1 MSVDPETATTAAPA
15 SRATA
20 DLYDEHGDRLQSCD
34 TQFRQ
39 FGAIRTFSGV
49 ITTVRCHEDNALV
62 RSVLNEEGTGR
73 VLVVDGGGSV
83 HTALMGDLIAK
94 LAISKN
100 WSGVVINGAVRDV
113 ATLATLPL
121 GIKALGTNP
130 RKSAKTGAGE
140 RDVIVQFGG
149 ATFEPGA
156 IVYSDEDG
164 VVMLP
169 TAA

>member
-1 MSVDPETATTAAPA
+1 MSVDPETATTGAPA

-130 RKSAKTGAGE
+130 RKSAKTGTGE